1 MPFLSTDYPFGIR
14 LSRRVDG
21 RRLATFNARN
31 EHDRCKFAEDLRESI
46 AEMDEMEAMRIEGEL
61 NRGKGRGTGGNTGR
75 NGGLSLLSFPVGFSF
90 LLNVDTSE
98 ASLVV

>member
-1 MPFLSTDYPFGIR
+1 MKKVIFIIHIPDYPFGIR

-46 AEMDEMEAMRIEGEL
+46 AEMDEMDAMRIEGEL
-61 NRGKGRGTGGNTGR
+61 SRGKGRNAGGSAR
-75 NGGLSLLSFPVGFSF
+75 NGKM
-90 LLNVDTSE
+90 
-98 ASLVV
+98 